1 MKEEWGVT
9 KRCILLYVKHIHFS
23 LYGCRSAVPLS
34 VLGFRSGCTVG
45 NYVVQGNTDSHM
57 SLWLSLVR
65 CSSVVV
71 RIPAFRGVRSMQRA
85 RWDLLVLIL
94 CANVECALFP
104 HQAEESDAIHKV

>member
-9 KRCILLYVKHIHFS
+9 KRCILLWVHIHFS

-34 VLGFRSGCTVG
+34 VRGLRSGCTVG
-45 NYVVQGNTDSHM
+45 NYVVQGSTDSHM

-71 RIPAFRGVRSMQRA
+71 RVPAFHGDCSMQRA
-85 RWDLLVLIL
+85 RWNLLVLIL
-94 CANVECALFP
+94 CADVECALFP
-104 HQAEESDAIHKV
+104 HQAEESDAIHEV